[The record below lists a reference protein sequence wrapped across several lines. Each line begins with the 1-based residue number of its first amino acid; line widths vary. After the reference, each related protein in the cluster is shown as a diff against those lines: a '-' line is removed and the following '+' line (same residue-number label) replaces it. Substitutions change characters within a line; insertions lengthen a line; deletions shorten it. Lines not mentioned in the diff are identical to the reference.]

1 MITKNKCSTCQ
12 SPVEEVVNIGESP
25 PANNFI
31 NNLNEE
37 AKSYPLIVDYC
48 KNCHGIQLRHCLEM
62 DELFTNYSYMTP
74 DAQSLNDQYKK
85 IISYLKDSKIL
96 NSEMQC
102 LEIGSNTGMFLKQ
115 LQPNVKTVLGVEPAE
130 NIVKVAQD
138 NGVNTI
144 CKFFSEAVGEEIYEE
159 HGNFDIVFARH
170 MFAHNPNPQ
179 ELIKGANNVMRSKGY
194 FLIENAYAVD
204 TFLHGEIDQI
214 YHEHMFYFS
223 LQSIKNLMDL
233 HGFYLVDFLTTD
245 VHGGSLVYIFSND
258 PTESP
263 AKKVTE
269 SLAYEQS
276 LFEEKKIF
284 KIFNEKIASLKNNV
298 KSELAQ
304 AIAKDKKIIV
314 YGAPAKA
321 FTMFT
326 YLNLN
331 SDDISFCVDTTETKI
346 GKIFPIFNIPI
357 LCESELTNQE
367 YDVVL
372 VCAWNYQEEILLKSN
387 RLFKKGTKLIF
398 PLPEFKVV
406 IV

>member
-1 MITKNKCSTCQ
+1 MIIKDKCSTCQ
-12 SPVEEVVNIGESP
+12 SPIEEVINIGDSP

-31 NNLNEE
+31 NSLDEK

-85 IISYLKDSKIL
+85 IINYLKESTIL
-96 NSEMQC
+96 NAEMQC
-102 LEIGSNTGMFLKQ
+102 LEIGSNTGRFLKE
-115 LQPNVKTVLGVEPAE
+115 LQPDVKAVLGVEPAA

-144 CKFFSEAVGEEIYEE
+144 CKFFSAAVGEEIYEE

>member
-1 MITKNKCSTCQ
+1 MIIKEKCSTCKF
-12 SPVEEVVNIGESP
+12 PVEEVINIGDSP

-31 NNLNEE
+31 NTLDEK
-37 AKSYPLIVDYC
+37 ATSFPLIVDYC
-48 KNCHGIQLRHCLEM
+48 SNCHGIQLRHCLEM
-62 DELFTNYSYMTP
+62 DELFANYSYMTP
-74 DAQSLNDQYKK
+74 DAQSLDDQYKK
-85 IISYLKDSKIL
+85 IINYLKESTIL
-96 NSEMQC
+96 NAEMQC
-102 LEIGSNTGMFLKQ
+102 LEIGSNTGRFLKE
-115 LQPNVKTVLGVEPAE
+115 LQPDVKAVLGVEPAE

-138 NGVNTI
+138 NGINTI
-144 CKFFSEAVGEEIYEE
+144 CKFFSAAVGEEIYEE

>member
-1 MITKNKCSTCQ
+1 MIIKDKCSTCQ
-12 SPVEEVVNIGESP
+12 SPIEEVINIGDSP

-31 NNLNEE
+31 NSLDEK

-62 DELFTNYSYMTP
+62 DELFANYSYMTP

-85 IISYLKDSKIL
+85 IINYLKESTIL
-96 NSEMQC
+96 NAEMQC
-102 LEIGSNTGMFLKQ
+102 LEIGSNTGRFLKE
-115 LQPNVKTVLGVEPAE
+115 LQPDVKAVLGVEPAA

-138 NGVNTI
+138 NGINTI

-159 HGNFDIVFARH
+159 YGNFDIVFARH

-223 LQSIKNLMDL
+223 LQSVKNLMDL

>member
-1 MITKNKCSTCQ
+1 MIIKDKCSTCQ
-12 SPVEEVVNIGESP
+12 SPIEEVINIGDSP

-31 NNLNEE
+31 NSLDEK

-85 IISYLKDSKIL
+85 IINYLKESTIL
-96 NSEMQC
+96 NAEMQC
-102 LEIGSNTGMFLKQ
+102 LEIGSNTGRFLKE
-115 LQPNVKTVLGVEPAE
+115 LQPDVKAVLGVEPAA

>member
-1 MITKNKCSTCQ
+1 MIIKDKCSTCQ
-12 SPVEEVVNIGESP
+12 SPIEEVINIGDSP

-31 NNLNEE
+31 NSLDEK

-74 DAQSLNDQYKK
+74 DAKSLNDQYKK
-85 IISYLKDSKIL
+85 IISHLKESKIL
-96 NSEMQC
+96 SSEMQC
-102 LEIGSNTGMFLKQ
+102 LEIGSNTGRFLKE
-115 LQPNVKTVLGVEPAE
+115 LQPDVKAVLGVEPAE
-130 NIVKVAQD
+130 NIVDIAKAD
-138 NGVNTI
+138 GVNTI
-144 CKFFSEAVGEEIYEE
+144 CKFFSEAVGGEIYQEY
-159 HGNFDIVFARH
+159 GNFEIVFARH
-170 MFAHNPNPQ
+170 MFAHNPDPQ
-179 ELIKGANNVMRSKGY
+179 ELIKGANNVMRGKGY

-269 SLAYEQS
+269 FLAYEQS

-284 KIFNEKIASLKNNV
+284 QIFDEKIASLKNNV
-298 KSELAQ
+298 KSELEQ
-304 AIAKDKKIIV
+304 TIAEGKKVIV

-326 YLNLN
+326 YLNLS

-346 GKIFPIFNIPI
+346 GKIFPVFNIPI
-357 LCESELTNQE
+357 LCESELTNRE
-367 YDVVL
+367 YDTVL

>member
-1 MITKNKCSTCQ
+1 
-12 SPVEEVVNIGESP
+12 
-25 PANNFI
+25 
-31 NNLNEE
+31 
-37 AKSYPLIVDYC
+37 
-48 KNCHGIQLRHCLEM
+48 
-62 DELFTNYSYMTP
+62 
-74 DAQSLNDQYKK
+74 
-85 IISYLKDSKIL
+85 
-96 NSEMQC
+96 
-102 LEIGSNTGMFLKQ
+102 
-115 LQPNVKTVLGVEPAE
+115 
-130 NIVKVAQD
+130 
-138 NGVNTI
+138 
-144 CKFFSEAVGEEIYEE
+144 
-159 HGNFDIVFARH
+159 

-387 RLFKKGTKLIF
+387 RLFKIGEKVKEKVWRLPLHDNYDKLINSTIADMQNINYSGGAGSIAAAQF
-398 PLPEFKVV
+398 LQRFVTSKTPWAHLDIAGMAFSKKAANLNPGGATGFGVRLLNQLIEEHYE
-406 IV
+406 

>member
-1 MITKNKCSTCQ
+1 MIIKDKCSTCQ
-12 SPVEEVVNIGESP
+12 SPIEEVVNIGDSP

-31 NNLNEE
+31 NSLDEK

-85 IISYLKDSKIL
+85 IINYLKESTIL
-96 NSEMQC
+96 NAEMQC
-102 LEIGSNTGMFLKQ
+102 LEIGSNTGRFLKE
-115 LQPNVKTVLGVEPAE
+115 LQPDVKAVLGVEPAA

>member
-1 MITKNKCSTCQ
+1 MIIKDKCSTCQ
-12 SPVEEVVNIGESP
+12 SPIEEVINIGDSP

-31 NNLNEE
+31 NSLDEK

-85 IISYLKDSKIL
+85 IINYLKESTIL
-96 NSEMQC
+96 NAEMQC
-102 LEIGSNTGMFLKQ
+102 LEIGSNTGRFLKE
-115 LQPNVKTVLGVEPAE
+115 LQPDVKAVLGVEPAA

-138 NGVNTI
+138 NGINTI

>member
-1 MITKNKCSTCQ
+1 MIIKDKCSTCQ
-12 SPVEEVVNIGESP
+12 SPIEEVINIGDSP

-31 NNLNEE
+31 NSLDEK

-74 DAQSLNDQYKK
+74 DAKSLNDQYKK
-85 IISYLKDSKIL
+85 IISHLKESRIL
-96 NSEMQC
+96 SSEMQC
-102 LEIGSNTGMFLKQ
+102 LEIGSNTGRFLKE
-115 LQPNVKTVLGVEPAE
+115 LQPDVKAVLGVEPAE
-130 NIVKVAQD
+130 NIVDIAKAD
-138 NGVNTI
+138 GVNTI
-144 CKFFSEAVGEEIYEE
+144 CKFFSEAVGEEIYQEY
-159 HGNFDIVFARH
+159 GNFEIVFARH
-170 MFAHNPNPQ
+170 MFAHNPDPQ
-179 ELIKGANNVMRSKGY
+179 ELIKGANNVMRGKGY

-269 SLAYEQS
+269 FLAYEQS

-284 KIFNEKIASLKNNV
+284 QIFDEKIASLKNNV
-298 KSELAQ
+298 KSELEQ
-304 AIAKDKKIIV
+304 TIAEDKKVIV

-326 YLNLN
+326 YLNLS

-346 GKIFPIFNIPI
+346 GKIFPVFNIPI
-357 LCESELTNQE
+357 LCESELTNRE
-367 YDVVL
+367 YDTVL

>member
-1 MITKNKCSTCQ
+1 MIIKDKCSTCQ
-12 SPVEEVVNIGESP
+12 SPIEEVINIGDSP

-31 NNLNEE
+31 NSLDEK

-74 DAQSLNDQYKK
+74 DAKSLNDQYKK
-85 IISYLKDSKIL
+85 IISHLKESKIL
-96 NSEMQC
+96 SSEMQC
-102 LEIGSNTGMFLKQ
+102 LEIGSNTGRFLKE
-115 LQPNVKTVLGVEPAE
+115 LQPDVKAVLGVEPAE
-130 NIVKVAQD
+130 NIVDIAKAD
-138 NGVNTI
+138 GVNTI
-144 CKFFSEAVGEEIYEE
+144 CKFFSEAVGEEIYQEY
-159 HGNFDIVFARH
+159 GNFEIVFARH
-170 MFAHNPNPQ
+170 MFAHNPDPQ
-179 ELIKGANNVMRSKGY
+179 ELIKGANNVMRGKGY

-269 SLAYEQS
+269 FLAYEQS

-284 KIFNEKIASLKNNV
+284 LIFDEKIASLKNNV
-298 KSELAQ
+298 KSELEQ
-304 AIAKDKKIIV
+304 TIAEGKKVIV

-326 YLNLN
+326 YLNLS

-346 GKIFPIFNIPI
+346 GKIFPVFNIPI
-357 LCESELTNQE
+357 LCESELTNRE
-367 YDVVL
+367 YDTVL

>member
-1 MITKNKCSTCQ
+1 MIIKDKCSTCQ
-12 SPVEEVVNIGESP
+12 SPIEEVINIGDSP

-31 NNLNEE
+31 NSLDEK

-62 DELFTNYSYMTP
+62 DELFANYSYMTP

-85 IISYLKDSKIL
+85 IINYLKESTIL
-96 NSEMQC
+96 NAEMQC
-102 LEIGSNTGMFLKQ
+102 LEIGSNTGRFLKE
-115 LQPNVKTVLGVEPAE
+115 LQPDVKAVLGVEPAA

-138 NGVNTI
+138 NGINTI

-159 HGNFDIVFARH
+159 YGNFDIVFARH

-194 FLIENAYAVD
+194 FLIENAYAID